1 LVSSHIHKIKLILCI
16 NDVFKKSEMANSKHA
31 HIRYNILDYCFRN
44 KSFTFNELLSFLNE
58 KIAELYPGE
67 GISTRTLR
75 DDIKVFRDKD
85 NGFATPLPENIR
97 ILRYTEPNFSIAQ
110 KPLLAYEQYLIAAA
124 QQLLERFENHPKYN
138 RLAEAL
144 IKFQD
149 DEEENDISKTLF
161 YDSNEEYK
169 GIKHLK
175 PLYLAIKKKQ
185 VLQITFKGFQDDIAT
200 TFEFHPHILKQY
212 NNRWFVFGL
221 NKTNEI
227 KEWSIPLDERLL
239 KFEVIEDAIYIE
251 TKVDWET
258 FFRTMVGVVRP
269 KDAEIVKVVLR
280 FYNGRE
286 KYFKTKP
293 FQPDYEEFFEE
304 DKQDQVWFETIIN
317 KELVQQI
324 LSYGEDV
331 EVLEPMELKEQVRAH
346 ANSMNTYYLK

>member
-1 LVSSHIHKIKLILCI
+1 
-16 NDVFKKSEMANSKHA
+16 MANSKHA
-31 HIRYNILDYCFRN
+31 HVRYNILDYCFRN
-44 KSFTFNELLSFLNE
+44 KSFTFNELLSFVND

-67 GISTRTLR
+67 GISIRTLR
-75 DDIKVFRDKD
+75 DDIKVFRDKKE
-85 NGFATPLPENIR
+85 GFGAPLPENIR
-97 ILRYTEPNFSIAQ
+97 ILRYTNTDFSIAQ
-110 KPLLAYEQYLIAAA
+110 KPLLEYEQYLIDAA

-149 DEEENDISKTLF
+149 DEEENDTSKILF
-161 YDSNEEYK
+161 YDTNEEYK

-185 VLQITFKGFQDDIAT
+185 VLQVTFKGFQDDIAT

-221 NKTNEI
+221 NNNIAI
-227 KEWSIPLDERLL
+227 KEWSIPLDERLINFDVL
-239 KFEVIEDAIYIE
+239 EDATYIGAE
-251 TKVDWET
+251 VDWGT

-269 KDAEIVKVVLR
+269 KDAEIVRVVLR

-286 KYFKTKP
+286 NYFKTKP
-293 FQPDYEEFFEE
+293 FQPDFEEFFEE

-317 KELVQQI
+317 KELVQQL
-324 LSYGEDV
+324 LSYGQD
-331 EVLEPMELKEQVRAH
+331 LEIIEPKSLKKEMKDHVD
-346 ANSMNTYYLK
+346 SMINYYLK